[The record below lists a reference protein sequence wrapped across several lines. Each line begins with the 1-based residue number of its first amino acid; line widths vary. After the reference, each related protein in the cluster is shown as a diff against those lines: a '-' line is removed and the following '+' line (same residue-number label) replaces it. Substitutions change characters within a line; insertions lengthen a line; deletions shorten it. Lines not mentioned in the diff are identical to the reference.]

1 MLEKVY
7 IVKMTASETEPGT
20 DIVYV
25 NSFQPILR
33 VFQNEDDAK
42 AYKEKVLKNL
52 KENPKEFVFDFDE
65 PDRKG
70 KLFSIID
77 MTKAVDIKVNV
88 VERKLF

>member
-1 MLEKVY
+1 MLENVY
-7 IVKMTASETEPGT
+7 VVEMTASETEPGT
-20 DIVYV
+20 DIVYI

-33 VFQNEDDAK
+33 IFQNKDDAE

-52 KENPKEFVFDFDE
+52 KENPKEFVFDFDK

-70 KLFSIID
+70 RLSCIED
-77 MTKAVDIKVNV
+77 MTTAVNIQVNV

>member
-1 MLEKVY
+1 MLENVY
-7 IVKMTASETEPGT
+7 VVKMTASETEPGT
-20 DIVYV
+20 DIVYI

-33 VFQNEDDAK
+33 IFQNKDDAE

-70 KLFSIID
+70 RLCSIEDI
-77 MTKAVDIKVNV
+77 TTAVNIKVNV
-88 VERKLF
+88 IERKLF

>member
-7 IVKMTASETEPGT
+7 MVKMTASETESDT
-20 DIVYV
+20 DIVYP
-25 NSFQPILR
+25 NSFQPVIR
-33 VFQNEDDAK
+33 IFQNKDDAE

-70 KLFSIID
+70 RLFSIED
-77 MTKAVDIKVNV
+77 MTTAVDIRVNV
-88 VERKLF
+88 IERKIF

>member
-1 MLEKVY
+1 MLENVY
-7 IVKMTASETEPGT
+7 VVKMTASETEPSI
-20 DIVYV
+20 DMVYI

-33 VFQNEDDAK
+33 IFQNKDDAE

-52 KENPKEFVFDFDE
+52 KENPKEFVFEFDK

-70 KLFSIID
+70 KLSCIED
-77 MTKAVDIKVNV
+77 MTTAVNIRVDV